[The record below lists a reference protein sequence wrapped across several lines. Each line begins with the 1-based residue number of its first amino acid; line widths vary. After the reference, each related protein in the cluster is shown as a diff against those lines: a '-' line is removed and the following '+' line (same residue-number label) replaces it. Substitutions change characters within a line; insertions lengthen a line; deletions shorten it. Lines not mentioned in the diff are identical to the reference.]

1 MEENPTAS
9 GGKRSSKQKETP
21 TAAWPLEVLSTAH
34 RGIVRCLGGCPSRA
48 VSWPASALA
57 GSAGLGRLLLDRSHD
72 RDHAVGHTSGAGILP
87 IVVTGAWRAVPL
99 ADEDLCFG
107 GELILEKGG
116 YPLEIVLDEGEG
128 REDLRD
134 GDTSRPAAPG

>member
-1 MEENPTAS
+1 M
-9 GGKRSSKQKETP
+9 KQNETP

-34 RGIVRCLGGCPSRA
+34 KGIVRCFGGCPSRA

-57 GSAGLGRLLLDRSHD
+57 GSAGLGRLLLVRSHD
-72 RDHAVGHTSGAGILP
+72 RDYAVGHTSGVGILP
-87 IVVTGAWRAVPL
+87 VVVSGAWRAVPL
-99 ADEDLCFG
+99 ADEDLRFG
-107 GELILEKGG
+107 GELILEEGG
-116 YPLEIVLDEGEG
+116 HLLEIVLDGGER

>member
-1 MEENPTAS
+1 MEENPSSS
-9 GGKRSSKQKETP
+9 GGKRALQQNETP
-21 TAAWPLEVLSTAH
+21 TAAWPLEVLGTAH
-34 RGIVRCLGGCPSRA
+34 KGVVRCLGGWPSRA

-57 GSAGLGRLLLDRSHD
+57 GSAGLGRLLLGRSHD

-87 IVVTGAWRAVPL
+87 IVVSGAWLAVPL

-107 GELILEKGG
+107 GELILEEGG
-116 YPLEIVLDEGEG
+116 HLLEIVLDEGER